1 MAIMAAQVSWP
12 TIGLPVSK
20 HDTHFFNT
28 FSMVIG
34 GLIVVALL
42 IFALARVVAGRTQ
55 EPQVYADAKYVASVE
70 ERIKPFAREAVA
82 GADNSAMAI
91 QAPPQAASIALAVP
105 KDGASLYEAVCK
117 NCHDAGLVGAPKF
130 GDRAAW
136 APRIAKGKPA
146 LYEHALKGFNAMP
159 AKGAR
164 TDLSDELIRAG
175 VDYLVQKGS

>member
-1 MAIMAAQVSWP
+1 MAAFVPST

-20 HDTHFFNT
+20 HDTHFFNN

-34 GLIVVALL
+34 GLIAIALL

-55 EPQVYADAKYVASVE
+55 EPEVYADAQYVASVD
-70 ERIKPFAREAVA
+70 ERIKPFTRVAVA

-91 QAPPQAASIALAVP
+91 QAAPQAAAVVLAVP
-105 KDGASLYEAVCK
+105 KDGPALYEAVCK
-117 NCHDAGLVGAPKF
+117 TCHAAGLVGAPKL
-130 GDRAAW
+130 GDHAAW
-136 APRIAKGKPA
+136 APRIAKGKA
-146 LYEHALKGFNAMP
+146 TLYQHALKGFNAMP
-159 AKGAR
+159 AKGSR

>member
-1 MAIMAAQVSWP
+1 
-12 TIGLPVSK
+12 VSK

-34 GLIVVALL
+34 GLVVVALL
-42 IFALARVVAGRTQ
+42 IFALARTVAGRTE
-55 EPQVYADAKYVASVE
+55 EPAVYADAQYVASVD

-91 QAPPQAASIALAVP
+91 QATPQSGEAAALPVP

-117 NCHDAGLVGAPKF
+117 NCHGPGLIGAPKF
-130 GDRAAW
+130 GDHAAW
-136 APRIAKGKPA
+136 APRIAKGKAA

-159 AKGAR
+159 AKGSR
-164 TDLSDELIRAG
+164 TDLSDELIKAG
-175 VDYLVQKGS
+175 VDYMVQKGS